1 MKLRTCFVSN
11 SSSSS
16 FIVSIDRPKDI
27 DEGSSAV
34 KIDYLNE
41 QIKDYEGFL
50 KRNPDDQ
57 DFARWLKEYRL
68 KLEKYQAQAKEENAY
83 IFDLDVA
90 YGAEDIIDQLQDIL
104 PGFKVLERDN

>member
-16 FIVSIDRPKDI
+16 FIVSMDRPKGI
-27 DEGSSAV
+27 DEGSAV

-68 KLEKYQAQAKEENAY
+68 KLEAYQNRAKEEHSY
-83 IFDLDVA
+83 IFDIEVE
-90 YGAEDIIDQLQDIL
+90 YGAEDIIERLEEVI
-104 PGFKVLERDN
+104 PSFKVLERDS